1 MKTDWQRRLE
11 QIEDIKLL
19 ASITDR
25 VTLQQLESMSNLHI
39 DVTHRI
45 VTKLLVKEDILSE
58 EEIYER

>member
-45 VTKLLVKEDILSE
+45 VTKLSVKEDILSE